1 MDASLKDLFSEG
13 AGEYLLELEEA
24 LLHLSENPDDSQE
37 IDRVFR
43 VMHSLKGSAAM
54 VELDQV
60 ASFAHALESEF
71 DFMRRGQA
79 KVSSAVIKQT
89 LKAHDV
95 LKEMVHDASE
105 VNESRLKKILEKLQK
120 ARMET
125 MSDDS
130 GVCIDNALARIDKLI
145 ADIVAFSD
153 DSADRNLFAKISQH
167 LAWLYVF
174 AMRNSN
180 ESIAEFVGNFDSFVR
195 QLRLKHLPIHS
206 DLPGLLAEVAVEIR
220 KMFGEILRP
229 EEQSLDPDI
238 IMAAM
243 QRPLE
248 LKARLD
254 TIMAGTSNNEAAL
267 PAIDEYVVKLTLDK
281 SGVGPFSSG
290 EAIISLLTRLGEV
303 SAFNAEE
310 VDADN

>member
-1 MDASLKDLFSEG
+1 M
-13 AGEYLLELEEA
+13 
-24 LLHLSENPDDSQE
+24 
-37 IDRVFR
+37 
-43 VMHSLKGSAAM
+43 
-54 VELDQV
+54 
-60 ASFAHALESEF
+60 
-71 DFMRRGQA
+71 
-79 KVSSAVIKQT
+79 IKQT

-95 LKEMVHDASE
+95 LKELVHDASE
-105 VNESRLKKILEKLQK
+105 VNESRVKKILEKLQK

-180 ESIAEFVGNFDSFVR
+180 ESIAEFVGSFENFVR
-195 QLRLKHLPIHS
+195 LLRLKHLPVIR
-206 DLPGLLAEVAVEIR
+206 DLPDLLAEVAVEIR

-229 EEQSLDPDI
+229 EEQSLDPD
-238 IMAAM
+238 
-243 QRPLE
+243 L
-248 LKARLD
+248 
-254 TIMAGTSNNEAAL
+254 IMAGTSNNEAAL
-267 PAIDEYVVKLTLDK
+267 PAIDGVVKLTLDK

-290 EAIISLLTRLGEV
+290 EAIIRLLARLGEV
-303 SAFNAEE
+303 SSFNAEE